1 VTNHGGLLSFQS
13 LFGPLHKI
21 GAIDRAAMLE
31 FDAAALSEPDPP
43 SPVDGD
49 VLGAPRAERI
59 R

>member
-1 VTNHGGLLSFQS
+1 MSFQS